1 MDQLVASK
9 PEKTVNVVSGQLHKF
24 MLIPIMPQHTEWI
37 EAGPVTFGVEARVL
51 GGKGGEVSLRG
62 TSLHVFSADRSE
74 EYARY
79 DCFNRL
85 PHYHYILNDDQHNI
99 VWGYDPDVNGPM
111 PAWAIGVI
119 RNNLPSILRRARATA
134 LAERVE
140 KEGFDLSALDKVEQ
154 ALDRAWDAT
163 FPGTE
168 MIQEGLDWM
177 ARWKAIHPQFNTVD
191 D

>member
-1 MDQLVASK
+1 MDQLVAPK
-9 PEKTVNVVSGQLHKF
+9 PEKTVSVVSGQLHKF
-24 MLIPIMPQHTEWI
+24 MLIPIMPQHTEWF

-51 GGKGGEVSLRG
+51 GGKDGDVSLRG
-62 TSLHVFSADRSE
+62 ASLHVFNADRSE

-111 PAWAIGVI
+111 PAWALGVI
-119 RNNLPSILRRARATA
+119 RNNLPSILRKAGAIA
-134 LAERVE
+134 LAAQVE
-140 KEGFDLSALDKVEQ
+140 KEGFDTSVLEKVEQ
-154 ALDRAWDAT
+154 GLGRAWDAT

-168 MIQEGLDWM
+168 MIQEGIDWM
-177 ARWKAIHPQFNTVD
+177 VRWKAIHPQFNTVD